1 MSPTMSSMPASRP
14 YADSEP
20 ILDFAEY
27 VAAKRPSLLR
37 AARAISG
44 NVDTAEDLLQTAL
57 INVYARWAGIRD
69 RTAADAYVRRAM
81 INQHNSWLRQKWRRQ
96 EHAAADV
103 PEPSDRWS
111 SPAGDPS
118 RADPDLWALIKAL
131 PPRQR
136 SAVVLRY
143 YEDLTEAETAAVLR
157 CALGTVKWT
166 TSRGLANLRQ
176 SASTAEYT
184 GPVAVPGQRASR

>member
-1 MSPTMSSMPASRP
+1 MSGIAASQP
-14 YADSEP
+14 CTAGEP

-37 AARAISG
+37 AARAITG
-44 NVDTAEDLLQTAL
+44 NPDTAEDLLQTAL
-57 INVYARWAGIRD
+57 VNVYMRWAGIRD
-69 RTAADAYVRRAM
+69 RAAADAYVRRAM

-96 EHAAADV
+96 ERPTGDL

-111 SPAGDPS
+111 IPTRDPS
-118 RADPDLWALIKAL
+118 RADPDLWALVKAL

-143 YEDLTEAETAAVLR
+143 YEDLTEAQTAAVLR

-166 TSRGLANLRQ
+166 TSRGLANLRR
-176 SASTAEYT
+176 SAATTEYT
-184 GPVAVPGQRASR
+184 GPVAVPEQRTAR